1 MTSRRAAVLI
11 LAGAA
16 ALAGSYPPLRLPI
29 LSFVALVPAVLLV
42 RQAAAQGDPR
52 RAFQW
57 GWWYGVAANGVVLY
71 WMVIALWHY
80 TPFSALGYLITVAI
94 LACLT
99 GGLFWLLVRLRRR
112 VPVVPLW
119 VTLPVAWTALEWLV
133 GHLSDI
139 RFPWLGLGTSL
150 ADAPVLVQ
158 WADLAGARGV
168 TLWLAWANVLIAE
181 AAVTWSSGKRETGNG
196 KRDRGMGKGERGK
209 VVAVAATIVLA
220 LAYGVWRMRTVPV
233 REAGVVGL
241 IQPNEGFREKWEA
254 AHADSVVGKLVGM
267 TRQVVAASHPDL
279 IIWPE
284 AALPGYVVVQ
294 PDWNAVIGR
303 SAREARAPIF
313 TGGLHVD
320 TQADGSSDRPPYY
333 NAAFF
338 FDTTG
343 LWQPY
348 AVYAKHYL
356 VPVVERVP
364 FFPVRWFRRIPGLQR
379 WSGGFSAGRALP
391 VYDSP
396 VGRFGVVI
404 CYESAF
410 EDLPRRYRRQGA
422 EFLVNITNDAW
433 FGRTSAPAQ
442 HASHLVLRAIET
454 RMGVARAANSG
465 ISEFVDPLGR
475 AYAATRLDTD
485 AVVAD
490 TLRTSDV
497 RTLYVRLGDWVGTL
511 VVVTTL
517 GFVLVLV
524 LPVSRLPF
532 PVARP

>member
-1 MTSRRAAVLI
+1 MSSRRAAVLI
-11 LAGAA
+11 VAGAA
-16 ALAGSYPPLRLPI
+16 ALAGSYPPLRLPV

-42 RQAAAQGDPR
+42 RQAAADGDPR
-52 RAFQW
+52 RAFRW

-71 WMVIALWHY
+71 WMVVALWHY
-80 TPFSALGYLITVAI
+80 TPFAALGYLLTVAI
-94 LACLT
+94 LALLT
-99 GGLFWLLVRLRRR
+99 GGLFWLLVRLRWR
-112 VPVVPLW
+112 VPVIPLW

-168 TLWLAWANVLIAE
+168 TLWLAWANVMIAE
-181 AAVTWSSGKRETGNG
+181 AAVTWSSGKR
-196 KRDRGMGKGERGK
+196 DRGMGKGEKGK

-233 REAGVVGL
+233 REVGVVAL
-241 IQPNEGFREKWEA
+241 IQPNEGYREKWEE
-254 AHADSVVGKLVGM
+254 AHRDSVFGKLVGM
-267 TRQVVAASHPDL
+267 TRQALAVARPEL
-279 IIWPE
+279 ILWPE
-284 AALPGYVVVQ
+284 AALPDYLFRR
-294 PDWNAVIGR
+294 PDWDAVIGAL
-303 SAREARAPIF
+303 ARDARAPIL
-313 TGGLHVD
+313 TGGLDV
-320 TQADGSSDRPPYY
+320 ARWPDGSHDYRRYY

-343 LWQPY
+343 AREPY
-348 AVYAKHYL
+348 PVYGKHYL

-364 FFPVRWFRRIPGLQR
+364 FFPVGWFRRIPGLQQ
-379 WSGGFSAGRALP
+379 WSGGFTPGRELP

-396 VGRFGVVI
+396 AGRFGVVI

-422 EFLVNITNDAW
+422 DFLVNITNDAW
-433 FGRTSAPAQ
+433 FGRTSAPAP

-524 LPVSRLPF
+524 LPVSRLPS
-532 PVARP
+532 PVSRP

>member
-1 MTSRRAAVLI
+1 
-11 LAGAA
+11 
-16 ALAGSYPPLRLPI
+16 
-29 LSFVALVPAVLLV
+29 
-42 RQAAAQGDPR
+42 
-52 RAFQW
+52 
-57 GWWYGVAANGVVLY
+57 GWWYGVATNAVVLY
-71 WMVIALWHY
+71 WMVVALWHF

-94 LACLT
+94 LALLT
-99 GGLFWLLVRLRRR
+99 GALFWLLVRLRQRI
-112 VPVVPLW
+112 PVVPLW
-119 VTLPVAWTALEWLV
+119 ASLPAAWTALEWLV

-139 RFPWLGLGTSL
+139 HFPWLGLGTSL

-168 TLWLAWANVLIAE
+168 TMWVAWANVLIAE
-181 AAVTWSSGKRETGNG
+181 AAVDWGRGKREGG
-196 KRDRGMGKGERGK
+196 R
-209 VVAVAATIVLA
+209 VLLVAVSVL
-220 LAYGVWRMRTVPV
+220 LAFGYGSWRMRTLPV
-233 REAGVVGL
+233 REAGVVAL
-241 IQPNEGFREKWEA
+241 IQPNEGFREKWEP
-254 AHADSVVGKLVGM
+254 AHADSVVLKLVGM
-267 TRQVVAASHPDL
+267 TAQVVGTARPDL

-284 AALPGYVVVQ
+284 AALPGYLVVQ
-294 PDWNAVIGR
+294 PDWSAAIGR
-303 SAREARAPIF
+303 MAYEARAPIF

-320 TQADGSSDRPPYY
+320 TADGPSGRRPYY
-333 NAAFF
+333 NAAFL
-338 FDTTG
+338 FDSTG
-343 LWQPY
+343 MWRPY
-348 AVYAKHYL
+348 PVYAKHYL

-364 FFPVRWFRRIPGLQR
+364 FFPVSWFRRIPGLQR
-379 WSGGFSAGRALP
+379 WSGGFSPGRALP
-391 VYDSP
+391 VYQSP

-410 EDLPRRYRRQGA
+410 EDLPRRYRRGGA